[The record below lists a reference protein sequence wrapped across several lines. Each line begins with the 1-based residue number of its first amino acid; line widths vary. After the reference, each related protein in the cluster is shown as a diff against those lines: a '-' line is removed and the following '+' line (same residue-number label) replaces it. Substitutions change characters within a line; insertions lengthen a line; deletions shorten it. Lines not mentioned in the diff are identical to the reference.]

1 MNFLEDPELESI
13 SLFLTEKELNNTI
26 LNGKIEAYSIRIPVI
41 PVLPEIPE
49 NKPLNMSSTDIPT
62 NFENISGTE
71 SNMNVNNINKNNDMA
86 TSVTATNPPSPLISI
101 NDQNNIE
108 DVIFNL
114 NNRPSRSRSNSVTDN
129 YFSTSI
135 GRPRDAKRS
144 SSLGDL
150 STPSSKQLFFNLIS
164 TLNEAFPDYDFQS
177 TKLDQFIES
186 DLFPT
191 MRSINNLLVDLKEI
205 SPNFLEKLWHSIDQS
220 VNLKHSIVFCYKSD
234 NESDPFSQVGVSWSF
249 NYFFFNA
256 QKMKICYFTCV
267 AKR

>member
-1 MNFLEDPELESI
+1 MMVTNMTSSI
-13 SLFLTEKELNNTI
+13 
-26 LNGKIEAYSIRIPVI
+26 
-41 PVLPEIPE
+41 
-49 NKPLNMSSTDIPT
+49 
-62 NFENISGTE
+62 
-71 SNMNVNNINKNNDMA
+71 
-86 TSVTATNPPSPLISI
+86 TAANPPAPLISS

-129 YFSTSI
+129 YFSPAI
-135 GRPRDAKRS
+135 GMTRPRDAKRS

-191 MRSINNLLVDLKEI
+191 MRSINNLLVDLK
-205 SPNFLEKLWHSIDQS
+205 D
-220 VNLKHSIVFCYKSD
+220 
-234 NESDPFSQVGVSWSF
+234 
-249 NYFFFNA
+249 YFFFNA
-256 QKMKICYFTCV
+256 QKMKMCYFTCV

>member
-1 MNFLEDPELESI
+1 MISLEDPELESI
-13 SLFLTEKELNNTI
+13 SLFLTEKELNNTV
-26 LNGKIEAYSIRIPVI
+26 LNGKIEAYSIHVPFTH
-41 PVLPEIPE
+41 LLSEIPE
-49 NKPLNMSSTDIPT
+49 NNTTDISPAET
-62 NFENISGTE
+62 QSNTEYSYGNENKKNEIA
-71 SNMNVNNINKNNDMA
+71 NINKMT
-86 TSVTATNPPSPLISI
+86 TSPTVTTPPSPSISI
-101 NDQNNIE
+101 NECQNTID
-108 DVIFNL
+108 DVIYNL
-114 NNRPSRSRSNSVTDN
+114 NNRSRSRSNSVTDN
-129 YFSTSI
+129 YFTAAI
-135 GRPRDAKRS
+135 GRPRDVKRS

-191 MRSINNLLVDLKEI
+191 MRSINNLLVDLKDI

-220 VNLKHSIVFCYKSD
+220 ISLKHSIVFSYKSD